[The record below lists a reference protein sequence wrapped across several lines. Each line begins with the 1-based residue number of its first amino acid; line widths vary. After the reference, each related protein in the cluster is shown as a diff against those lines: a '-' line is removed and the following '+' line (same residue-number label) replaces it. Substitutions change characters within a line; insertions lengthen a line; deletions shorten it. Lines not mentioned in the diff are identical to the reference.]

1 MSSKTKRRVRTCLS
15 VPCASKDCTGPNEE
29 TKRCCLAPGAV
40 LPCRTKTFTIANG
53 KLLTELKFG
62 IFQDIQILKYWAIRE
77 FLRERFV
84 STSAS
89 TCKSNHLLMF
99 SSSCSY

>member
-15 VPCASKDCTGPNEE
+15 VPCVAENCTGPNEE

-62 IFQDIQILKYWAIRE
+62 IFQDIQTLKYWAIRE
-77 FLRERFV
+77 FLRERCV
-84 STSAS
+84 SISAS

-99 SSSCSY
+99 SSSCLY